1 MVNTEQVNCVYT
13 SIVLTCMNLSYRT
26 PIAPPP
32 SNQQNSITQSM
43 DWDYYDDDTYDTE
56 SYMVPPPP
64 PPSYTQR

>member
-1 MVNTEQVNCVYT
+1 M
-13 SIVLTCMNLSYRT
+13 LNLSYRT
-26 PIAPPP
+26 PIAPPPP

-56 SYMVPPPP
+56 SYMAPP

>member
-1 MVNTEQVNCVYT
+1 M
-13 SIVLTCMNLSYRT
+13 LNLSYRT

-32 SNQQNSITQSM
+32 PSNQQNYMGGITQSM

-56 SYMVPPPP
+56 SYMAPP

>member
-1 MVNTEQVNCVYT
+1 M
-13 SIVLTCMNLSYRT
+13 LNLSYRT
-26 PIAPPP
+26 PIAPPPP

-43 DWDYYDDDTYDTE
+43 DWDYYDGLADLSYDISYDDTYDTE